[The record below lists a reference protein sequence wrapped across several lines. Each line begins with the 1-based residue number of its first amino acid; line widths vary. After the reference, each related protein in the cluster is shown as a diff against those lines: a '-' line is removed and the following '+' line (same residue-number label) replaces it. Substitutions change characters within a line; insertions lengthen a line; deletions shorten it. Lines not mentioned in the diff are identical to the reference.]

1 MDNIPREGVAM
12 ADDDFDIESLAP
24 YLHLAAAQVARLAER
39 GKLPG
44 RKVQGQWRFSR
55 AEIHHWLE
63 DRIGL
68 SDDDELTEMEGFLR
82 LPAPSTAERPS
93 SIAELLPVEAIAVP
107 LLARTR
113 GSVVKQMVDVAAQ
126 TGLVWD
132 PERLTEAVRARE
144 ELHSTALENGV
155 ALLHPRRPM
164 PSILGGPVVAFGRT
178 DGGLPFGGSL
188 LTDLF
193 FLICSVED
201 RGHLQVLAR
210 LSRLVANA
218 DLVASLRAAPNAK
231 AVHDLIKQA
240 EDAIGK

>member
-1 MDNIPREGVAM
+1 M
-12 ADDDFDIESLAP
+12 ADDDFDVEGLAA
-24 YLHLAAAQVARLAER
+24 YLHLAAAQVARLTER

-44 RKVQGQWRFSR
+44 RKVQGQWRFAR

-68 SDDDELTEMEGFLR
+68 SDDEELTEMEGFLR
-82 LPAPSTAERPS
+82 PAPATIDPLP
-93 SIAELLPVEAIAVP
+93 SIAELLPREAITVP

-113 GSVVKQMVDVAAQ
+113 GSVVKEMVDVAAR

-132 PERLTEAVRARE
+132 AERLTEAVRARE
-144 ELHSTALENGV
+144 ELHSTALESGV

-164 PSILGGPVVAFGRT
+164 SSILGGPVIAFGRT
-178 DGGLPFGGSL
+178 DQGIPFGGDR

-218 DLVASLRAAPNAK
+218 DLIAALRTAVDAR
-231 AVHDLIKQA
+231 AVHNLIEHA
-240 EDAIGK
+240 EKGLT